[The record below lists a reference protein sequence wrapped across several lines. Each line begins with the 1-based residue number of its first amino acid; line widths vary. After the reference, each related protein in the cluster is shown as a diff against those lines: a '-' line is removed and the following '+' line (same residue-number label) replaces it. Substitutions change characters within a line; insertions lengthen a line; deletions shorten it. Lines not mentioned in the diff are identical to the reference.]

1 MEPLSTTL
9 AFATVIGLLAD
20 YKSLKKDPSSEEFE
34 EFIQWLAESNHE
46 ELLDEIKS
54 NQRLAISIKSV
65 INQSNQEFQSRF
77 DRIDSVLVSIA
88 SGLDLFSE
96 LATTLKPNIEIS
108 SQASSIVR
116 QLVESGAKSFIWF
129 KVLSGDNDELILI
142 GGNKS
147 HINYEE
153 LRFLEDDLETISE
166 LGLVRVT
173 YGSKGEPSYHVT
185 RTAVEYVNA
194 ILN

>member
-1 MEPLSTTL
+1 M
-9 AFATVIGLLAD
+9 
-20 YKSLKKDPSSEEFE
+20 
-34 EFIQWLAESNHE
+34 QWLTESNHE

-54 NQRLAISIKSV
+54 NQRLAISIKTV
-65 INQSNQEFQSRF
+65 INQSNHEFQSRF

-96 LATTLKPNIEIS
+96 LATTLKPSIAIS
-108 SQASSIVR
+108 IQASSIVK

-129 KVLSGDNDELILI
+129 KALNGTDELILV
-142 GGNKS
+142 GGNKN

-153 LRFLEDDLETISE
+153 PRFLEDDLQTVSE

-173 YGSKGEPSYHVT
+173 YGSKGEASYHVT
-185 RTAVEYVNA
+185 CAGVEYVKA
-194 ILN
+194 I